1 MASLRSN
8 AAVCVL
14 IRRRRSIS
22 RTKLRGPAPTVRRAT
37 AGRRARRCG
46 CRREYASVMSD
57 RPPIDWY
64 ETGIRG
70 NGATSNARRWNL
82 QGEPMKAK
90 TGKWIAALAF
100 VMAVTGPVAT
110 AFADATTPQTAADH
124 LALAKKYGD
133 EATANRKLAE
143 EHKEMAEAYK
153 KGTAGPSKSGAPNPW
168 AKKMEAH
175 CGKIAK

>member
-1 MASLRSN
+1 
-8 AAVCVL
+8 
-14 IRRRRSIS
+14 
-22 RTKLRGPAPTVRRAT
+22 
-37 AGRRARRCG
+37 
-46 CRREYASVMSD
+46 
-57 RPPIDWY
+57 
-64 ETGIRG
+64 
-70 NGATSNARRWNL
+70 
-82 QGEPMKAK
+82 MKAK

-175 CGKIAK
+175 CGKIAKDAEALAVDADKAAEYHMARAKELQGK